1 MPTRRLTDQFVERV
15 KPPAKGRISY
25 FDASFPGLEMRH
37 SEFGHKGFY
46 LLYRMPGD
54 PRLRRVKL
62 GIYPHV
68 KPARARVLATEAL
81 NKIHAGIDPGAERQR
96 DRGAAPE
103 IDSIDSLIRDYLAQH
118 VSKNCSAGT
127 YTNAKRMLEVDV
139 LPAWRKRTIASITKR
154 DCVALIDRI
163 AERAPVHGN
172 RVLTRVKHM
181 FEWAVSKDR
190 LALSPVD
197 AVEKPTKEK
206 SRDRWLNEQEITWLW
221 QACDQLGHP
230 FGTFIKV
237 LLLTGQRR
245 SETSEM
251 AWAEVDLD
259 AALWTIPASKAKSD
273 RAHEVQLAPQV
284 IEILRSLPKSGP
296 FVFAGKTGRGI
307 TGYAHAK
314 KLLDAAMR
322 RVSGGANI
330 PEFILHDLRRTAAS
344 HMAKLGVAPHVVD
357 RILNHSSGTISGV
370 AAVYNRFE
378 YENERRSALAAWSN
392 YVTGLIVPAANNV
405 VVLGRKQ

>member
-15 KPPAKGRISY
+15 KPPAKGRVSY
-25 FDASFPGLEMRH
+25 FDAAFPSLELRH
-37 SEFGHKGFY
+37 SEFDHKAFY

-54 PRLRRVKL
+54 PRLRRIKL
-62 GIYPHV
+62 GIYPHI
-68 KPARARVLATEAL
+68 KPARARALATEAI
-81 NKIHAGIDPGAERQR
+81 NKIHTGIDPGADRRR
-96 DRGAAPE
+96 DRGTAPE
-103 IDSIDSLIRDYLAQH
+103 IESIDSLIHDYLAQH
-118 VSKNCSAGT
+118 VSKNCSTGT
-127 YTNAKRMLEVDV
+127 FTNAKRMLQVDV
-139 LPAWRKRTIASITKR
+139 LPAWRGRTISSITKR
-154 DCVALIDRI
+154 DCVALIGRI

-181 FEWAVSKDR
+181 FEWAVGKDR
-190 LALSPVD
+190 LALSPVR

-221 QACDQLGHP
+221 QACNQLGHP

-245 SETSEM
+245 SETSQME
-251 AWAEVDLD
+251 WAEVDLD
-259 AALWTIPASKAKSD
+259 SALWTIPAAKAKSD
-273 RAHEVQLAPQV
+273 RAHEVQLAPQL
-284 IEILRSLPKSGP
+284 IEILRTLPKSRP
-296 FVFAGKTGRGI
+296 FVFTGKTGRGI

-314 KLLDAAMR
+314 KLLDAAMQM
-322 RVSGGANI
+322 VSGGAQI

-357 RILNHSSGTISGV
+357 RILNHSSGTIRGV

-392 YVTGLIVPAANNV
+392 YVTGLTASAANNV
-405 VVLGRKQ
+405 VTLGRK